1 MDADSKTVQQR
12 QFVGQLKHEDGI
24 NADGLESI
32 FILTI

>member
-1 MDADSKTVQQR
+1 MLTQKPFQQR

-24 NADGLESI
+24 NTDGLESI